1 MPNADYE
8 HSAPSPDGTGMW
20 CWNGELD
27 SDTVIYF
34 ESGTTSTLSEAITAT
49 NGAALEWWEDQ
60 LSPE

>member
-8 HSAPSPDGTGMW
+8 HCAPGLSGMW

-34 ESGTTSTLSEAITAT
+34 EDGTTSTLSAIITAT
-49 NGAALEWWEDQ
+49 NGEALQWWEDQ
-60 LSPE
+60 LGPE

>member
-1 MPNADYE
+1 MPDADYE
-8 HSAPSPDGTGMW
+8 HSAPGPSGAMW

-34 ESGTTSTLSEAITAT
+34 GNGTTSTLSEAITAT

-60 LSPE
+60 VGAE

>member
-8 HSAPSPDGTGMW
+8 HAAPGPDGSGLW

-34 ESGTTSTLSEAITAT
+34 ENGTTSTLSQAITAT
-49 NGAALEWWEDQ
+49 NGEALQWWEDQ